1 MNHNDVSKMT
11 PEEIIEFITAV
22 KPYMEGLESGEPYM
36 MEALEKVA
44 DEIVSLAPEPSKP
57 TIIELTELHP
67 VYRDEA
73 DLLEDSIAIFLKNE
87 KASDSASCKR
97 GRIRLL

>member
-22 KPYMEGLESGEPYM
+22 KPYMEALERGEPFM
-36 MEALEKVA
+36 MEALKKVA
-44 DEIVSLAPEPSKP
+44 DEIVSLAPEPSEP
-57 TIIELTELHP
+57 TIIELTELHS

-73 DLLEDSIAIFLKNE
+73 DLLEDSIAIF
-87 KASDSASCKR
+87 
-97 GRIRLL
+97 